1 MKHKEKR
8 TVPGVMPFVSGES
21 RQADP
26 GRQSSASL
34 LVRMASACHDG
45 MAIDLKSWEEPL
57 GKTKACALLLHTCL
71 SLGFLQSRVSAKD

>member
-45 MAIDLKSWEEPL
+45 MAIDLKS
-57 GKTKACALLLHTCL
+57 
-71 SLGFLQSRVSAKD
+71 